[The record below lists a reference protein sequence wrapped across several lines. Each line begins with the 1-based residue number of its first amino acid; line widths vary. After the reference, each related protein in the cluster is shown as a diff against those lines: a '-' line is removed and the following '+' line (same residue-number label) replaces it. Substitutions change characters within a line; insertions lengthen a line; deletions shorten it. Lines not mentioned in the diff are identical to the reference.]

1 VLAPVPI
8 AVELTWPALTMAP
21 SGDEVVATGHLVPR
35 SEHGVVGAAVEN
47 GDAVVFGM
55 LAAAS
60 LPALLILSPVHAES
74 IPNEEKHQLD
84 NSALPDVD
92 PGASKGHDK
101 TIVEQEK
108 AQLNNSAQ
116 PSVKE
121 RAEKR
126 GESIPNMEK
135 EGLE

>member
-1 VLAPVPI
+1 MSITKAF
-8 AVELTWPALTMAP
+8 
-21 SGDEVVATGHLVPR
+21 
-35 SEHGVVGAAVEN
+35 GV
-47 GDAVVFGM
+47 

-60 LPALLILSPVHAES
+60 LPALLVLSPVHAEES

-108 AQLNNSAQ
+108 AQLGNSAG
-116 PSVKE
+116 PNVPE
-121 RAEKR
+121 RAEKAAR
-126 GESIPNMEK
+126 ADPQYGK